1 MERVTLFCFAASYAV
16 ALGLELWHLYQRRAV
31 HRLLANVFGGA
42 GLLAHTVYLA
52 VQRPPLGWQYGLLL
66 ALAWILAIFYLYGS
80 VHHSRQAWG
89 IFVLPVVLVLVGL
102 AGIFGLPTTST
113 GGRVSGLFSLEDREV
128 LGIAHATFVILAAVG
143 VCVGF
148 VASLMYLVQAQRLK
162 AKMLPGQGLRL
173 PSLERLETMNR
184 RALTLAFPLLTVGAL
199 LGIVLMGHAAH
210 ELAGWTDPRVLSTA
224 LLWLVFA
231 LLLYLRFGLHLR
243 GRRVALLTL
252 VAFGLLLLTLALP
265 HMGRGRGGLP

>member
-1 MERVTLFCFAASYAV
+1 L
-16 ALGLELWHLYQRRAV
+16 LG
-31 HRLLANVFGGA
+31 F
-42 GLLAHTVYLA
+42 
-52 VQRPPLGWQYGLLL
+52 
-66 ALAWILAIFYLYGS
+66 
-80 VHHSRQAWG
+80 
-89 IFVLPVVLVLVGL
+89 
-102 AGIFGLPTTST
+102 
-113 GGRVSGLFSLEDREV
+113 
-128 LGIAHATFVILAAVG
+128 AHATLVILAAVG
-143 VCVGF
+143 VCVAF

-162 AKMLPGQGLRL
+162 AKALPGQGLRL

-210 ELAGWTDPRVLSTA
+210 EIADWSDPRVLSTV

-265 HMGRGRGGLP
+265 HMGRGGALP

>member
-16 ALGLELWHLYQRRAV
+16 ALGLELWHLYQRRPI
-31 HRLLANVFGGA
+31 HRLMANIFGGA
-42 GLLAHTVYLA
+42 GLLAHTIYLA

-66 ALAWILAIFYLYGS
+66 ALAWILSIFYLYGS
-80 VHHSRQAWG
+80 VHHARHAWG
-89 IFVLPVVLVLVGL
+89 IFVLPLVLVLVGL
-102 AGIFGLPTTST
+102 ATVFGAPTGPE
-113 GGRVSGLFSLEDREV
+113 GGRVSGLFSLEDREL
-128 LGIAHATFVILAAVG
+128 LGIAHATLLILAAVG

-148 VASLMYLVQAQRLK
+148 VASLMYLVQAHRLK
-162 AKMLPGQGLRL
+162 AKTLPGQGVRL

-199 LGIVLMGHAAH
+199 LGIILIGHATH
-210 ELAGWTDPRVLSTA
+210 DIAGWTDPRVLSTV
-224 LLWLVFA
+224 LLWLVFV

-243 GRRVALLTL
+243 GRRLALLTV

-265 HMGRGRGGLP
+265 HMGRGGPLP

>member
-1 MERVTLFCFAASYAV
+1 MERVTLFCFAASYTV
-16 ALGLELWHLYQRRAV
+16 ALCLELWHLYQRLPVQRV
-31 HRLLANVFGGA
+31 LANVFGGA
-42 GLLAHTVYLA
+42 GLLAHTIYLA

-80 VHHSRQAWG
+80 VHHARQAWG
-89 IFVLPVVLVLVGL
+89 IFVLPLVLVLVGL
-102 AGIFGLPTTST
+102 ATLFGAPTGPE
-113 GGRVSGLFSLEDREV
+113 GGRVSGLFSLEDRK
-128 LGIAHATFVILAAVG
+128 LLSITHATLLILAAVG
-143 VCVGF
+143 VCVAF
-148 VASLMYLVQAQRLK
+148 VASLMYLVQAHRLK
-162 AKMLPGQGLRL
+162 AKMLPGEGLRL

-184 RALTLAFPLLTVGAL
+184 RALTLAFPLLTIGAL

-210 ELAGWTDPRVLSTA
+210 EIADWRDPRVLSTV

-265 HMGRGRGGLP
+265 HMGRGGAVP